1 MANSDSRF
9 GLTPVRYRSGAP
21 YNGACNPY
29 AIASN
34 YGTALY
40 IGDVVTR
47 TGTANAAA
55 ITAVGAGTF
64 PIGSLPEVEKTTA
77 GDSSTDAERQTGV
90 IVGFAASP
98 SAGLDKQYNPASTAR
113 VAYVADD
120 PNLVFEVQCPSALTA
135 AQIGLNAILLYTH
148 GGSTVTGISGV
159 EIDGGDGT
167 APAADAS
174 YQVRIIGQVNRP
186 DNEPNAVYN
195 KVYVVL
201 NNHTEAHGMV
211 DNAHG
216 TLGI

>member
-1 MANSDSRF
+1 MANSDTRF
-9 GLTPVRYRSGAP
+9 GLKPVRYRSGAP

-29 AIASN
+29 AIPSG

-40 IGDVVTR
+40 IGDPVTR

-55 ITAVGAGTF
+55 MSAPGAGSF
-64 PIGSLPEVEKTTA
+64 PIGTLPEINKTTA

-90 IVGFAASP
+90 IVGFAALPTDLS
-98 SAGLDKQYNPASTAR
+98 KQYNPASTERIAF
-113 VAYVADD
+113 VADD
-120 PNLVFEVQCPSALTA
+120 PNLVFEVQCPSAITA

-148 GGSTVTGISGV
+148 SGDTTTGMSGA

-174 YQVRIIGQVNRP
+174 YQVRIIGQVNRA
-186 DNEPNAVYN
+186 DNEPNAVHN
-195 KVYVVL
+195 KVLVVL